1 MENTQN
7 MEVSKDKAKKVI
19 TIKVSSTF
27 LVLFLLFIIAIS
39 LIAVIYS
46 VLGPNYSYGNI
57 TANDQ
62 NADVKFDIELKSAKQ
77 FIIDDN
83 KRILLNFKF
92 INGNNWDFWFSS
104 TDMLLH
110 TGELFNYAGSNKLL
124 NPQVMYKVPARG
136 ELEVEFAWDMP
147 SIVEPLQVNFTNSK
161 KYFYSVNINDIETIE
176 APAALI
182 SLNDQTPGKNDPGTI
197 DKTDTEYESL
207 INNIKAFL
215 NGDKASMKK
224 VNIDEAKITLNLPFY
239 STAKWYDYSDDDY
252 DYYSYYF
259 QLGLDQ
265 VTLSPKEE
273 LIKGKNI
280 EVDYDIYSQSELSK
294 FSDEFTII
302 YDGFPNSG
310 PVGNE
315 YGIDVY
321 SENKVIG
328 NKNVRVVNMFYRNY
342 YGNDVVENYYIFNL
356 NNGHAV
362 TIEYV
367 DVVKDSILREEDKAL
382 RFLIVEKIIEQ
393 LSVF

>member
-1 MENTQN
+1 
-7 MEVSKDKAKKVI
+7 V
-19 TIKVSSTF
+19 
-27 LVLFLLFIIAIS
+27 
-39 LIAVIYS
+39 
-46 VLGPNYSYGNI
+46 
-57 TANDQ
+57 
-62 NADVKFDIELKSAKQ
+62 
-77 FIIDDN
+77 
-83 KRILLNFKF
+83 
-92 INGNNWDFWFSS
+92 
-104 TDMLLH
+104 
-110 TGELFNYAGSNKLL
+110 
-124 NPQVMYKVPARG
+124 
-136 ELEVEFAWDMP
+136 
-147 SIVEPLQVNFTNSK
+147 
-161 KYFYSVNINDIETIE
+161 
-176 APAALI
+176 
-182 SLNDQTPGKNDPGTI
+182 
-197 DKTDTEYESL
+197 
-207 INNIKAFL
+207 
-215 NGDKASMKK
+215 KK
-224 VNIDEAKITLNLPFY
+224 VNIDEAKITLNLPAD
-239 STAKWYDYSDDDY
+239 STAEWYDYSDDDY

-259 QLGLDQ
+259 QLGLDP

>member
-1 MENTQN
+1 MENN
-7 MEVSKDKAKKVI
+7 KIMEVDKDKAKKVV

-27 LVLFLLFIIAIS
+27 LVLFLLFIIAVS

-46 VLGPNYSYGNI
+46 IIGPNYSYGNI

-77 FIIDDN
+77 FVIDDS

-124 NPQVMYKVPARG
+124 NPQVMYKVPAKG

-147 SIVEPLQVNFTNSK
+147 SIVKPLQVNFTNSK
-161 KYFYSVNINDIETIE
+161 KYFYSVDINEIETID

-182 SLNDQTPGKNDPGTI
+182 LLNDQKTGANDPNTV
-197 DKTDTEYESL
+197 DKTDAEYESL
-207 INNIKAFL
+207 ISNIKAFL
-215 NGDKASMKK
+215 NDDKASVKK
-224 VNIDEAKITLNLPFY
+224 INIDEARITLNLP
-239 STAKWYDYSDDDY
+239 SNSSAEWYDYNDQDY
-252 DYYSYYF
+252 DYYSSYF
-259 QLGLDQ
+259 QLGLDP
-265 VTLSPKEE
+265 VTLQPKEE
-273 LIKGKNI
+273 LIKEKSV
-280 EVDYDIYSQSELSK
+280 EVDYDIYSESDLSK
-294 FSDEFTII
+294 FSDEFTIL
-302 YDGFPNSG
+302 YDGFPRSG
-310 PVGNE
+310 PVGNK

-328 NKNVRVVNMFYRNY
+328 NKNVRVVNMFYKDY
-342 YGNDVVENYYIFNL
+342 YAKDVVENYYIFNL

-362 TIEYV
+362 TIEYI
-367 DVVKDSILREEDKAL
+367 DVVEDSILREEDKAL